1 MWFRVVET
9 ITRVIF
15 FENQFGSRAGKKIKG
30 LLYRPSPFT
39 SESGILVR
47 RRLLGVVENEL
58 SGVITGSSDC
68 TNTAR
73 IRRFRNKILST

>member
-39 SESGILVR
+39 LKSGILVR
-47 RRLLGVVENEL
+47 RPEA
-58 SGVITGSSDC
+58 SSSYQVRVAQSPESD
-68 TNTAR
+68 
-73 IRRFRNKILST
+73 